1 MPEHN
6 TQLLCTF
13 SKKDTYME
21 EMEALAE
28 YYNIPDKKIYVLQ
41 SGANNNDIFLTF
53 NALKGSNS
61 VFYRNTISVHRKK
74 DYNII
79 YSINA
84 LNELIKEENGGVH
97 SSSHKIAWENYRNCF
112 ISARDGRVKITPTK
126 LLKIY
131 LIS

>member
-13 SKKDTYME
+13 SKKESYQE
-21 EMEALAE
+21 EMESLAK
-28 YYNIPDKKIYVLQ
+28 YYNIVDSKIYVLE
-41 SGANNNDIFLTF
+41 SGDNPNDIFLTY
-53 NALKGSNS
+53 NVVKNGGQ
-61 VFYRNTISVHRKK
+61 FYRSTISVHRKK
-74 DYNII
+74 EYNIL

-112 ISARDGRVKITPTK
+112 ITARDGRVKITPTK

-131 LIS
+131 KIN